1 MSPSL
6 ESNSQGAAT
15 PKHTSILC
23 R

>member
-15 PKHTSILC
+15 PKHTST
-23 R
+23 